1 METLKTAELLFDLL
15 LSGSLLFFAY
25 KTLTCKELFQ
35 AIVFFIV
42 FGLLLSVTW
51 GRLGAYDV
59 AMAEV
64 VIGAG
69 LTGAL
74 LLSAFRQLKKINP
87 EEKQR
92 EPK

>member
-1 METLKTAELLFDLL
+1 METLAIVEFVFDMLLSSSLL
-15 LSGSLLFFAY
+15 LVAY
-25 KTLTCKELFQ
+25 KTLTCKDLFQ

-42 FGLLLSVTW
+42 FGLLISVAW

-74 LLSAFRQLKKINP
+74 LLSALVKLKKMNID
-87 EEKQR
+87 
-92 EPK
+92 

>member
-1 METLKTAELLFDLL
+1 METLAVEKLFFDILLAA
-15 LSGSLLFFAY
+15 SLLFIAY
-25 KTLTCKELFQ
+25 KTLTCKDLFQ

-42 FGLLLSVTW
+42 FGLLISVAW

-74 LLSAFRQLKKINP
+74 LLSALVKLKKMNID
-87 EEKQR
+87 
-92 EPK
+92 

>member
-1 METLKTAELLFDLL
+1 METLAIVEFVFDML
-15 LSGSLLFFAY
+15 LSSSLLFVAY
-25 KTLTCKELFQ
+25 KTLTCKDLFQ

-42 FGLLLSVTW
+42 FGLLISVAW

-74 LLSAFRQLKKINP
+74 LLSALVKLKKMNID
-87 EEKQR
+87 
-92 EPK
+92 

>member
-1 METLKTAELLFDLL
+1 METLTIIKFIFDIL
-15 LSGSLLFFAY
+15 LSSSLLFIAY
-25 KTLTCKELFQ
+25 KTLTCKDLFQ

-42 FGLLLSVTW
+42 FGLLISVAW

-74 LLSAFRQLKKINP
+74 LLSALAKLKKMNID
-87 EEKQR
+87 
-92 EPK
+92 